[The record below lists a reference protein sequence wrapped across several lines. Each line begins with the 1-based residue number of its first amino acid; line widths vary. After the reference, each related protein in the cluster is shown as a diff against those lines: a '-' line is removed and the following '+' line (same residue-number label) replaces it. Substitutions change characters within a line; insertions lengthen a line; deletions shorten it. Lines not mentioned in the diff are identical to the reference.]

1 MERAKKLPPNEKDRR
16 RFLLI
21 QEIGSVAPK
30 DYTPEIT
37 IKIFVQLSH
46 KLEFI

>member
-1 MERAKKLPPNEKDRR
+1 MECAKTLHPNKKDSR

-21 QEIGSVAPK
+21 QKIGSVAPK

-46 KLEFI
+46 ELEFI

>member
-1 MERAKKLPPNEKDRR
+1 MERAETLPPNEKDRR
-16 RFLLI
+16 RFFLI
-21 QEIGSVAPK
+21 QKIGSVAPK
-30 DYTPEIT
+30 DYTSEIT